1 MELKLKEGVDLSL
14 LTTQHEIELMALQL
28 LDDTDYHT
36 KSEIKIEV
44 MIALV
49 GYCVEENLFEKI
61 GMQSGR
67 ELLDTIINVI
77 EPMYCKI
84 QNSYD
89 NFDDIVN
96 MMIEDIYTY
105 LDKEF
110 NFNNSIMGFLNTLL
124 EIYKKLEPNQ
134 QSDMINLVTNTVGR
148 FQAAKTEEK
157 AEETKVIISEKMNDL
172 IQKYKKAAN

>member
-49 GYCVEENLFEKI
+49 AYCVEDNLFEKI
-61 GMQSGR
+61 GLQTGQ
-67 ELLDTIINVI
+67 ELLDTIINII
-77 EPMYCKI
+77 EPMYYKI
-84 QNSYD
+84 KAQHD
-89 NFDDIVN
+89 NFDTIVN
-96 MMIEDIYTY
+96 MMVEDVSIY
-105 LDKEF
+105 LEREF

-148 FQAAKTEEK
+148 FQAAKTEEQA
-157 AEETKVIISEKMNDL
+157 AETETIISEKMNDL
-172 IQKYKKAAN
+172 IQKYKKAAK